1 MFRDL
6 GFCRF
11 SSFSRDAHEVSDF
24 PRWRGPPV
32 PQMLK
37 HFTVSV
43 VVKLVCFYK
52 SNTLAIFCIY
62 DKSFI
67 AFAHLVREFSFR
79 GHWLGI
85 FKFQNHPQDFFVRV
99 ISSTM
104 RGHGF
109 LGDVIDRH
117 QFWFLK
123 VLINICY
130 ILFRRRGLVLTFF
143 QVPINRKGKVFF
155 ESCYI

>member
-6 GFCRF
+6 GFCHF

-85 FKFQNHPQDFFVRV
+85 FKFQNHTQDLSVRV
-99 ISSTM
+99 PSSTM

-109 LGDVIDRH
+109 LGDVINRH

-123 VLINICY
+123 SNNKHLSYFI
-130 ILFRRRGLVLTFF
+130 
-143 QVPINRKGKVFF
+143 
-155 ESCYI
+155 

>member
-1 MFRDL
+1 MTQIVFQFIVLFIDWRKKFYLMFRDL

-11 SSFSRDAHEVSDF
+11 SSFSRDAHEVSDL

-32 PQMLK
+32 SQMLK

-85 FKFQNHPQDFFVRV
+85 FKFQNHAQDLSVRV

-104 RGHGF
+104 RGHCF

-117 QFWFLK
+117 QFWFL
-123 VLINICY
+123 
-130 ILFRRRGLVLTFF
+130 
-143 QVPINRKGKVFF
+143 
-155 ESCYI
+155 